1 MQLFPGN
8 GGGSDL
14 GKALTLAAIGAG
26 AYYGLGG
33 LAGAGEAA
41 FLPASQTAMA
51 QGIGGAGTA
60 AALDIAAGGAA
71 SGIGASLFQGAKA
84 AAPTVGTV
92 LAAGALTPKIPG
104 MPEFPIR
111 PPPTRRGSEISAAAE
126 KQRQIELAR
135 RGRRAS
141 ILTSSRGIEDELGV
155 VNRPRATEDRQAT
168 LLGG

>member
-1 MQLFPGN
+1 MQLFPGG

-33 LAGAGEAA
+33 LAGAGGAA

-104 MPEFPIR
+104 MPEFPV
-111 PPPTRRGSEISAAAE
+111 PPPTRRDSEISAAGE

>member
-1 MQLFPGN
+1 MQLFPGK

-33 LAGAGEAA
+33 AAAAGSGAVTAADFGGFYPSFAGTSVVPLAGY
-41 FLPASQTAMA
+41 PAL
-51 QGIGGAGTA
+51 G
-60 AALDIAAGGAA
+60 A

-104 MPEFPIR
+104 MPEFPIP

-141 ILTSSRGIEDELGV
+141 ILTSSRGVEDELGV

>member
-1 MQLFPGN
+1 MQLFPGG

-33 LAGAGEAA
+33 LTGTESSL
-41 FLPASQTAMA
+41 FLPSSQTAIG
-51 QGIGGAGTA
+51 QGAIGAGTA

-71 SGIGASLFQGAKA
+71 SGVGATLLQGAKA

-135 RGRRAS
+135 RGRKAS
-141 ILTSSRGIEDELGV
+141 ILTSSRGIEDELGI